1 MRYAKAVTKGGKNMI
16 ETIFHITYS
25 KEVMLFSL
33 LAAFLLTAVAIKV
46 LQDYLPHDLG
56 RAFAIN
62 GQLSKGKPRGAGII
76 FVITFIIASLIFVPI
91 EKEYVIY
98 CILLFAAMLTGYLDD
113 RAETPWGELKKGIL
127 DFAIAFMTAITF
139 VNFNSEHVGFYWF
152 GKFIEIPVIIYI
164 ILAIIL
170 IWVSIN
176 VTNCSDGVD
185 GLSSNMSIITLLSI
199 AMIFIKSGSIY
210 ANITLILVACLL
222 GYLWFNVTPSKLLM
236 GDAGSRA
243 IGFFIAVLMMKTFH
257 PLLYLL
263 AGFMLIVDGGLG
275 LIKVSLL
282 RFLHI
287 HILKNVRTPIHDYAR
302 KTLNWSDSQVVFKF
316 TMIQIIA
323 STIMMFWIL

>member
-1 MRYAKAVTKGGKNMI
+1 MI

-76 FVITFIIASLIFVPI
+76 FVITFIIVSLIFVPI

-127 DFAIAFMTAITF
+127 DFAIALMTAITF
-139 VNFNSEHVGFYWF
+139 VNFNSEYVGFYWF
-152 GKFIEIPVIIYI
+152 GKFIEIPVIVYI

-199 AMIFIKSGSIY
+199 AMIFIKSGSVY

-243 IGFFIAVLMMKTFH
+243 IGFFIAVLMMKSFH
-257 PLLYLL
+257 PFLYLL

-316 TMIQIIA
+316 TMIKIIA
-323 STIMMFWIL
+323 STIMMFCIL

>member
-1 MRYAKAVTKGGKNMI
+1 MI

-127 DFAIAFMTAITF
+127 DFAIALMTAITF
-139 VNFNSEHVGFYWF
+139 VNFNSEYVGFYWF
-152 GKFIEIPVIIYI
+152 GKFIEIPVIVYI

-199 AMIFIKSGSIY
+199 AMIFIKSGSVY

-243 IGFFIAVLMMKTFH
+243 IGFFIAVLMMKSFH
-257 PLLYLL
+257 PFLYLL

-302 KTLNWSDSQVVFKF
+302 KTLNWSDSQR
-316 TMIQIIA
+316 
-323 STIMMFWIL
+323 L

>member
-1 MRYAKAVTKGGKNMI
+1 MI

-76 FVITFIIASLIFVPI
+76 FVITFIIVSLIFVPI

-127 DFAIAFMTAITF
+127 DFAIALMTAITF
-139 VNFNSEHVGFYWF
+139 VNFNSEYVGFYWF
-152 GKFIEIPVIIYI
+152 GKFIEIPVIVYI

-199 AMIFIKSGSIY
+199 AMIFIKSGSVY

-243 IGFFIAVLMMKTFH
+243 IGFFIAVLMMKSFH

>member
-1 MRYAKAVTKGGKNMI
+1 MLSQSLKEEKHMI
-16 ETIFHITYS
+16 ETVFHIAYS
-25 KEVMLFSL
+25 KEIFLISL
-33 LAAFLLTAVAIKV
+33 LFAFLLTAVAMHV
-46 LQDYLPHDLG
+46 LQERLPHDLG

-76 FVITFIIASLIFVPI
+76 FVITFIISSLLFVPI
-91 EKEYVIY
+91 EKEYIIY
-98 CILLFAAMLTGYLDD
+98 CILLFASMLTGYLDD
-113 RAETPWGELKKGIL
+113 RSDKPWGELKKGIC
-127 DFAIAFMTAITF
+127 DFVIALMTAITF
-139 VNFNSEHVGFYWF
+139 VNFNPDFVGFYWF
-152 GKFIEIPVIIYI
+152 GTFITIPKIVYI

-199 AMIFIKSGSIY
+199 FMIFMKNGSPYGHIV
-210 ANITLILVACLL
+210 LLLVACLL
-222 GYLWFNVTPSKLLM
+222 GYLWFNITPSKLLM

-243 IGFFIAVLMMKTFH
+243 IGFFIAVFMMKSFH

-263 AGFMLIVDGGLG
+263 AGFMLIIDGGLG

-302 KTLNWSDSQVVFKF
+302 KTLQWSDSQVVFKF

>member
-1 MRYAKAVTKGGKNMI
+1 MI

-33 LAAFLLTAVAIKV
+33 LAAFLLTAIAIKV

-76 FVITFIIASLIFVPI
+76 FVITFIIVSLIFVPI

-127 DFAIAFMTAITF
+127 DFAIALMTAITF
-139 VNFNSEHVGFYWF
+139 VNFNSEYVGFYWF
-152 GKFIEIPVIIYI
+152 GKFIEIPVIVYI

-199 AMIFIKSGSIY
+199 AMIFIKSGSVY

-243 IGFFIAVLMMKTFH
+243 IGFFIAVLMMKSFH
-257 PLLYLL
+257 PFLYLL

>member
-1 MRYAKAVTKGGKNMI
+1 MI
-16 ETIFHITYS
+16 EMIFHITYS

-76 FVITFIIASLIFVPI
+76 FVITFIIVSLIFVPI

-127 DFAIAFMTAITF
+127 DFAIALMTAITF
-139 VNFNSEHVGFYWF
+139 VNFNSEYVGFYWF
-152 GKFIEIPVIIYI
+152 GKFIEIPVIVYI

-199 AMIFIKSGSIY
+199 AMIFIKSGSVY

-243 IGFFIAVLMMKTFH
+243 IGFFIAVLMMKSFH
-257 PLLYLL
+257 PFLYLL

>member
-1 MRYAKAVTKGGKNMI
+1 MLKQLLKEEKNMI

-76 FVITFIIASLIFVPI
+76 FVITFIIVSLIFVPI

-127 DFAIAFMTAITF
+127 DFAIALMTAITF
-139 VNFNSEHVGFYWF
+139 VNFNPEYVGFYWF
-152 GKFIEIPVIIYI
+152 GKFIEIPVIVYI

-199 AMIFIKSGSIY
+199 AMIFIKSGSVY

-243 IGFFIAVLMMKTFH
+243 IGFFIAVLMMKSFH
-257 PLLYLL
+257 PFLYLL

>member
-1 MRYAKAVTKGGKNMI
+1 MI

-76 FVITFIIASLIFVPI
+76 FVITFIIVSLIFVPI

-127 DFAIAFMTAITF
+127 DFAIALMTAITF
-139 VNFNSEHVGFYWF
+139 VNFNPEYVGFYWF
-152 GKFIEIPVIIYI
+152 GKFIEIPVIVYI

-199 AMIFIKSGSIY
+199 AMIFIKSGSVY

-243 IGFFIAVLMMKTFH
+243 IGFFIAVLMMKSFH
-257 PLLYLL
+257 PFLYLL

>member
-76 FVITFIIASLIFVPI
+76 FVITFIIVSLIFVPI

-127 DFAIAFMTAITF
+127 DFAIALMTAITF
-139 VNFNSEHVGFYWF
+139 VNFNPEYVGFYWF
-152 GKFIEIPVIIYI
+152 GKFIEIPVIVYI

-199 AMIFIKSGSIY
+199 AMIFIKSGSVY

-243 IGFFIAVLMMKTFH
+243 IGFFIAVLMMKSFH
-257 PLLYLL
+257 PFLYLL

>member
-1 MRYAKAVTKGGKNMI
+1 MLKQLLKEEKNMI

-76 FVITFIIASLIFVPI
+76 FVITFIIVSLIFVPI

-127 DFAIAFMTAITF
+127 DFAIALMTAITF
-139 VNFNSEHVGFYWF
+139 VNFNSEYVGFYWF
-152 GKFIEIPVIIYI
+152 GKFIEIPVIVYI

-199 AMIFIKSGSIY
+199 AMIFIKSGSVY

-243 IGFFIAVLMMKTFH
+243 IGFFIAVLMMKSFH
-257 PLLYLL
+257 PFLYLL
-263 AGFMLIVDGGLG
+263 AGFMLIMDGGLG

>member
-1 MRYAKAVTKGGKNMI
+1 MI

-76 FVITFIIASLIFVPI
+76 FVITFIIVSLIFVPI

-127 DFAIAFMTAITF
+127 DFAIALMTAITF
-139 VNFNSEHVGFYWF
+139 ANFNPEYVGFYWF
-152 GKFIEIPVIIYI
+152 GKFIEIPVIVYI

-199 AMIFIKSGSIY
+199 AMIFIKSGSVY

-243 IGFFIAVLMMKTFH
+243 IGFFIAVLMMKSFH
-257 PLLYLL
+257 PFLYLL

>member
-1 MRYAKAVTKGGKNMI
+1 MI

-33 LAAFLLTAVAIKV
+33 LAAFLLTAIAIKV

-127 DFAIAFMTAITF
+127 DFAIALMTAITF
-139 VNFNSEHVGFYWF
+139 VNFNSEYIGFYWF
-152 GKFIEIPVIIYI
+152 GKFIEIPVIVYI

-243 IGFFIAVLMMKTFH
+243 IGFFIAVLMMKSFH

>member
-1 MRYAKAVTKGGKNMI
+1 
-16 ETIFHITYS
+16 
-25 KEVMLFSL
+25 
-33 LAAFLLTAVAIKV
+33 
-46 LQDYLPHDLG
+46 
-56 RAFAIN
+56 
-62 GQLSKGKPRGAGII
+62 
-76 FVITFIIASLIFVPI
+76 
-91 EKEYVIY
+91 
-98 CILLFAAMLTGYLDD
+98 
-113 RAETPWGELKKGIL
+113 
-127 DFAIAFMTAITF
+127 
-139 VNFNSEHVGFYWF
+139 
-152 GKFIEIPVIIYI
+152 
-164 ILAIIL
+164 
-170 IWVSIN
+170 
-176 VTNCSDGVD
+176 
-185 GLSSNMSIITLLSI
+185 MSIITLLSI
-199 AMIFIKSGSIY
+199 AMIFIKSGSVY

-243 IGFFIAVLMMKTFH
+243 IGFFIAVLMMKSFH
-257 PLLYLL
+257 PFLYLL

>member
-1 MRYAKAVTKGGKNMI
+1 MLKQLLKEEKNMI

-76 FVITFIIASLIFVPI
+76 FVITFIIVSLIFVPI

-127 DFAIAFMTAITF
+127 DFAIALMTAITF
-139 VNFNSEHVGFYWF
+139 VNFNSEYVGFYWF
-152 GKFIEIPVIIYI
+152 GKFIEIPVIVYI

-199 AMIFIKSGSIY
+199 AMIFIKSGSVY

-243 IGFFIAVLMMKTFH
+243 IGFFIAVLMMKSFH
-257 PLLYLL
+257 PFLYLL

-302 KTLNWSDSQVVFKF
+302 KTLKWSDSQVVFKF

>member
-1 MRYAKAVTKGGKNMI
+1 MI

-76 FVITFIIASLIFVPI
+76 FVITFIIVSLIFVPI

-127 DFAIAFMTAITF
+127 DFAIALMTAITF
-139 VNFNSEHVGFYWF
+139 VNFNSEYVGFYWF
-152 GKFIEIPVIIYI
+152 GKFIEIPVIVYI

-199 AMIFIKSGSIY
+199 AMIFIKSGSVY

-243 IGFFIAVLMMKTFH
+243 IGFFIAVLMMKSFH
-257 PLLYLL
+257 PFLYLL

>member
-1 MRYAKAVTKGGKNMI
+1 MLKQLLKEEKNMI

-33 LAAFLLTAVAIKV
+33 LAAFLLTAIAIKV

-127 DFAIAFMTAITF
+127 DFAIALMTAITF
-139 VNFNSEHVGFYWF
+139 VNFNSEYVGFYWF
-152 GKFIEIPVIIYI
+152 GKFIEIPVIVYI

-243 IGFFIAVLMMKTFH
+243 IGFFIAVLMMKSFH

>member
-1 MRYAKAVTKGGKNMI
+1 MLKQLLKEEKNMI

-76 FVITFIIASLIFVPI
+76 FVITFIIVSLIFVPI

-127 DFAIAFMTAITF
+127 DFAIALMTAITF
-139 VNFNSEHVGFYWF
+139 VNFNSEYVGFYWF
-152 GKFIEIPVIIYI
+152 GKFIEIPVIVYI

-199 AMIFIKSGSIY
+199 AMIFIKSGSVY

-243 IGFFIAVLMMKTFH
+243 IGFFIAVLMMKSFH
-257 PLLYLL
+257 PFLYLL

>member
-1 MRYAKAVTKGGKNMI
+1 MI

-33 LAAFLLTAVAIKV
+33 LVAFLLTAIAIKV

-127 DFAIAFMTAITF
+127 DFAIALMTAITF
-139 VNFNSEHVGFYWF
+139 VNFNSEYVGFYWF
-152 GKFIEIPVIIYI
+152 GKFIEIPVIVYI

-243 IGFFIAVLMMKTFH
+243 IGFFIAVLMMKSFH

>member
-1 MRYAKAVTKGGKNMI
+1 MI

-76 FVITFIIASLIFVPI
+76 FVITFIIVSLIFVPI

-127 DFAIAFMTAITF
+127 DFAIALMTAITF
-139 VNFNSEHVGFYWF
+139 VNFNSEYVGFYWF
-152 GKFIEIPVIIYI
+152 GKFIEIPVIVYI

-199 AMIFIKSGSIY
+199 AMIFIKSGSVY

-243 IGFFIAVLMMKTFH
+243 IGFFIAVLMMKSFH
-257 PLLYLL
+257 PFLYLL

-302 KTLNWSDSQVVFKF
+302 KTLKWSDSQVVFKF

>member
-1 MRYAKAVTKGGKNMI
+1 MLKQLLKEEKNMI

-76 FVITFIIASLIFVPI
+76 FVITFIIVSLIFVPI

-127 DFAIAFMTAITF
+127 DFAIALMTAITF
-139 VNFNSEHVGFYWF
+139 ANFNPEYVGFYWF
-152 GKFIEIPVIIYI
+152 GKFIEIPVIVYI

-199 AMIFIKSGSIY
+199 AMIFIKSGSVY

-243 IGFFIAVLMMKTFH
+243 IGFFIAVLMMKSFH
-257 PLLYLL
+257 PFLYLL

>member
-1 MRYAKAVTKGGKNMI
+1 MI

-33 LAAFLLTAVAIKV
+33 LAAFLLTAIAIKV

-127 DFAIAFMTAITF
+127 DFAIALMTAITF
-139 VNFNSEHVGFYWF
+139 VNFNSEYVGFYWF
-152 GKFIEIPVIIYI
+152 GKFIEIPVIVYI

-243 IGFFIAVLMMKTFH
+243 IGFFIAVLMMKSFH

>member
-127 DFAIAFMTAITF
+127 DFAIALMTAITF
-139 VNFNSEHVGFYWF
+139 VNFNSEYVGFYWF
-152 GKFIEIPVIIYI
+152 GKFIEIPVIVYI

-243 IGFFIAVLMMKTFH
+243 IGFFIAVLMMKSFH

>member
-1 MRYAKAVTKGGKNMI
+1 MI
-16 ETIFHITYS
+16 ETLFQIAYS
-25 KEVMLFSL
+25 KEMLVVSL
-33 LAAFLLTAVAIKV
+33 LFGFLLTAVAMKI
-46 LQDYLPHDLG
+46 LQRKLPHDLG

-76 FVITFIIASLIFVPI
+76 FVITFIITSILFVPV

-98 CILLFAAMLTGYLDD
+98 CILLFASMLTGYLDD
-113 RAETPWGELKKGIL
+113 RSEKPWGELKKGIF
-127 DFAIAFMTAITF
+127 DFVIAIMTAITF
-139 VNFNSEHVGFYWF
+139 INFNPDFVGFYWF
-152 GKFIEIPVIIYI
+152 GDFITIPKIVYM

-185 GLSSNMSIITLLSI
+185 GLSSSMSIITLLSI
-199 AMIFIKSGSIY
+199 CMIFMKNGSSY
-210 ANITLILVACLL
+210 SHITLILVACLL
-222 GYLWFNVTPSKLLM
+222 GYLWFNITPSQLLM

-243 IGFFIAVLMMKTFH
+243 IGFFIAVLMMKSYH
-257 PLLYLL
+257 PILYLL
-263 AGFMLIVDGGLG
+263 AGFMLIIDGGLG
-275 LIKVSLL
+275 LLKVSLL

-302 KTLNWSDSQVVFKF
+302 KTLLWSDSQVVFKF

-323 STIMMFWIL
+323 STIMMLWIL